1 MARIRGGKT
10 TVIYDT
16 TKRQPLDSRML
27 VNKRADLIN
36 PAIWTTTASE
46 TEAMFNGMIVAVN
59 NDTVFNG
66 VYYLLNRLLVTAEN
80 YTSYKEAAASG
91 ADIEPFFSMWIKLA
105 SLEDLESL
113 KDQINSFSSI
123 VVDGGEITT

>member
-80 YTSYKEAAASG
+80 YTSYTEAAASG
-91 ADIEPFFSMWIKLA
+91 TDIEPFFSMWIKLA

-113 KDQINSFSSI
+113 KDQIDSFSNI
-123 VVDGGEITT
+123 VVDGGEITA

>member
-27 VNKRADLIN
+27 VTKRADLIN
-36 PAIWTTTASE
+36 PAIWITSASE
-46 TEAMFNGMIVAVN
+46 TDATFNGMIVAVN
-59 NDTVFNG
+59 NDTIFNG
-66 VYYLLNRLLVTAEN
+66 VYYLLNRLLITAEN
-80 YTSYKEAAASG
+80 YANYQEAVTSG
-91 ADIEPFFSMWIKLA
+91 VDIEPFFSMWIKLA

-113 KDQINSFSSI
+113 KEQIDSFSNI
-123 VVDGGEITT
+123 PIDGGEII

>member
-27 VNKRADLIN
+27 VTKRADLIN
-36 PAIWTTTASE
+36 PAIWITNASE

-59 NDTVFNG
+59 SDTVFNG

-80 YTSYKEAAASG
+80 YANYQEAVASS

-113 KDQINSFSSI
+113 KEQIDSFSNI
-123 VVDGGEITT
+123 LIDGGEIIE

>member
-27 VNKRADLIN
+27 VTKRADLIN
-36 PAIWTTTASE
+36 PAIWITNASE
-46 TEAMFNGMIVAVN
+46 TEATFNGMIVAVN
-59 NDTVFNG
+59 NDTIFNG
-66 VYYLLNRLLVTAEN
+66 VYYLLNRVLITSEN
-80 YTSYKEAAASG
+80 YTNYQEAVASG

-105 SLEDLESL
+105 SLEDLKSL
-113 KDQINSFSSI
+113 KDRLDSFSNLTI
-123 VVDGGEITT
+123 DGGEIA

>member
-27 VNKRADLIN
+27 VTKRADLIN
-36 PAIWTTTASE
+36 PAIWITNASE

-59 NDTVFNG
+59 NDTIFNG
-66 VYYLLNRLLVTAEN
+66 VYYLLNRVLITAEN
-80 YTSYKEAAASG
+80 YTNYQEAVASG

-105 SLEDLESL
+105 SLEDLKSL
-113 KDQINSFSSI
+113 KDRLDSFSNLTI
-123 VVDGGEITT
+123 DGGEIA

>member
-27 VNKRADLIN
+27 VTKRADLIN
-36 PAIWTTTASE
+36 PSIWITNASE

-59 NDTVFNG
+59 NDTIFNG

-80 YTSYKEAAASG
+80 YTSYQEAVASG
-91 ADIEPFFSMWIKLA
+91 ADIEPFFSMWLKLA
-105 SLEDLESL
+105 SLEDLEAL
-113 KDQINSFSSI
+113 KDQLDSFSNI
-123 VVDGGEITT
+123 PIDGGEII